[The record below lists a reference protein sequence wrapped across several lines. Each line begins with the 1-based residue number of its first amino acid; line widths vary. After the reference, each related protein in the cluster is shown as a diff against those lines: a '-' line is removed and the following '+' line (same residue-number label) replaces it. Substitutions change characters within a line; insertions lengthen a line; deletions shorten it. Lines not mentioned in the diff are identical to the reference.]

1 MARKSGGFN
10 RILNFIGLVD
20 DGEPQDTYGE
30 EYQSDKYGR
39 QQPYV
44 PANRQR
50 QTADR
55 RQTAAPTRQT
65 ASPARQTRT
74 AGLSE
79 PRRNSGRYDDGRTM
93 RTSDSRSLSTYSGRQ
108 GTASRSYGGYDDVR
122 TGTRRSSS
130 RFADEVPAYDY
141 SQRPERSSR
150 FSEPQPAPTQMQ
162 KRPAQGRNANVSGRT
177 RTVMFS
183 LHTLEDCCAVI
194 DELIANNTVVLTM
207 DEMEGSL
214 MQRAVDTLS
223 GAVFALSANIR
234 KASDKTYLITPMS
247 VEVNEAYDVER
258 RF

>member
-10 RILNFIGLVD
+10 KILNFIGLVD
-20 DGEPQDTYGE
+20 DEDTNDTYGE
-30 EYQSDKYGR
+30 EYQSDNYGR

-44 PANRQR
+44 PASNRQR
-50 QTADR
+50 PASGTRTPAN
-55 RQTAAPTRQT
+55 RQ
-65 ASPARQTRT
+65 PARSLPQPQR
-74 AGLSE
+74 AQS
-79 PRRNSGRYDDGRTM
+79 RYDSRQPV
-93 RTSDSRSLSTYSGRQ
+93 RTSAGRSLASIEDRQ
-108 GTASRSYGGYDDVR
+108 SRASRSYNDYDADR
-122 TGTRRSSS
+122 ASARRSGTS

-141 SQRPERSSR
+141 SPRTSGASR
-150 FSEPQPAPTQMQ
+150 FNAEQSAGQLQPRQASQ
-162 KRPAQGRNANVSGRT
+162 RNARAGARS

-207 DEMEGSL
+207 DEMDGHL

-234 KASDKTYLITPMS
+234 KASDKTYLITPVS

>member
-10 RILNFIGLVD
+10 KILNFIGLVD
-20 DGEPQDTYGE
+20 EGDPNDTYGE
-30 EYQSDKYGR
+30 EYQSSNYGR
-39 QQPYV
+39 QQPFV
-44 PANRQR
+44 PAGNRQR
-50 QTADR
+50 PAGSQ
-55 RQTAAPTRQT
+55 RQSSMRQQ
-65 ASPARQTRT
+65 PAHRS
-74 AGLSE
+74 LPE
-79 PRRNSGRYDDGRTM
+79 PQRSSRYDDRQ
-93 RTSDSRSLSTYSGRQ
+93 SSQSRSRVSGYDSQSR
-108 GTASRSYGGYDDVR
+108 GRSYDDYGENR
-122 TGTRRSSS
+122 TAAHRSTS

-141 SQRPERSSR
+141 SQKTERTGR
-150 FSEPQPAPTQMQ
+150 YNAEQPANQLQRT
-162 KRPAQGRNANVSGRT
+162 QGRNARVSART

-183 LHTLEDCCAVI
+183 LRTLEDCCAVI

-207 DEMEGSL
+207 DEMDGHL

>member
-10 RILNFIGLVD
+10 KILNFIGLVD
-20 DGEPQDTYGE
+20 EGDPNDTYGE
-30 EYQSDKYGR
+30 EYQSNNYGR

-44 PANRQR
+44 PAGNRQR
-50 QTADR
+50 PAGSQ
-55 RQTAAPTRQT
+55 RQSSARQQ
-65 ASPARQTRT
+65 PARRS
-74 AGLSE
+74 LPE
-79 PRRNSGRYDDGRTM
+79 PQRSGRYDDRQ
-93 RTSDSRSLSTYSGRQ
+93 TS
-108 GTASRSYGGYDDVR
+108 ASRSRAGGYDAQSRSRSYDDYGENR
-122 TGTRRSSS
+122 TAARRSTS

-141 SQRPERSSR
+141 SQKTERAGRYSA
-150 FSEPQPAPTQMQ
+150 EQPANQLQRT
-162 KRPAQGRNANVSGRT
+162 QGRNARVSARS

-207 DEMEGSL
+207 DEMDGHL

>member
-10 RILNFIGLVD
+10 KILNFIGLVD
-20 DGEPQDTYGE
+20 DEDTNDTYGE
-30 EYQSDKYGR
+30 EYQSGNYGR

-44 PANRQR
+44 PAANRQR
-50 QTADR
+50 P
-55 RQTAAPTRQT
+55 AAGGRQT
-65 ASPARQTRT
+65 ASQQSRRT
-74 AGLSE
+74 LPPPQRTQS
-79 PRRNSGRYDDGRTM
+79 RYDDRQAARPSAG
-93 RTSDSRSLSTYSGRQ
+93 RSLSAYDSRQ
-108 GTASRSYGGYDDVR
+108 ARASRSYGEYDQDRSANRR
-122 TGTRRSSS
+122 TGGS

-141 SQRPERSSR
+141 SPRAAGANR
-150 FSEPQPAPTQMQ
+150 FNDEQPAGQLQQRQAPQ
-162 KRPAQGRNANVSGRT
+162 RGARSGGRT

-183 LHTLEDCCAVI
+183 LRTLEDCCAVI

-207 DEMEGSL
+207 DEMDGHL

>member
-10 RILNFIGLVD
+10 KILNFIGLVD
-20 DGEPQDTYGE
+20 EGDPNDTYGE
-30 EYQSDKYGR
+30 EYQSGNYGR

-44 PANRQR
+44 PAGNRQR
-50 QTADR
+50 PAGSASRQSASRPQNSR
-55 RQTAAPTRQT
+55 RSLPEPQ
-65 ASPARQTRT
+65 RT
-74 AGLSE
+74 S
-79 PRRNSGRYDDGRTM
+79 RYDDRATASTNRSRNYADYDEN
-93 RTSDSRSLSTYSGRQ
+93 RTSSR
-108 GTASRSYGGYDDVR
+108 R
-122 TGTRRSSS
+122 TTS
-130 RFADEVPAYDY
+130 RFADEVPSYDY
-141 SQRPERSSR
+141 SPRTERTSR
-150 FSEPQPAPTQMQ
+150 YASEPAPAP
-162 KRPAQGRNANVSGRT
+162 AQSRTPSRSPRVSART

-207 DEMEGSL
+207 DEMDGHL

-234 KASDKTYLITPMS
+234 KASDKTYLITPMT